1 MVFNFCRGKEIIKYD
16 FVIFERK
23 RFSKAEVSEKH
34 SLTSPASEKEEI
46 RDYASYFAF
55 LVVFFLFLSLIFEDI
70 GPIYRTQM
78 YQMF

>member
-16 FVIFERK
+16 FFIFERK

-46 RDYASYFAF
+46 RDYASYLAF
-55 LVVFFLFLSLIFEDI
+55 LIVFFFFFYPSFFENISPIF
-70 GPIYRTQM
+70 P
-78 YQMF
+78 